1 MKVGLDLDNTIV
13 CYDRC
18 FHTLAH
24 REFSVPDHVPISK
37 RAVRQFFRDSGREK
51 DWTILQGIAYGRGMG
66 EAIPFDGALDFVRA
80 AVANG
85 LPLSIISHRT
95 AHPIVGD
102 QTDLHASARDW
113 LRRAGFIG
121 DGALS
126 ENDVFFETTKEA
138 KLRRIAAQ
146 GCNVFLD
153 DLPEILDA
161 DLFPDACEA
170 WLFDP
175 AGVSA
180 DRPRVVTDWPS
191 FSRLIL

>member
-1 MKVGLDLDNTIV
+1 MKVGLDLDNTVV

-18 FHTLAH
+18 FHALAH

-51 DWTILQGIAYGRGMG
+51 DWTILQGIAYGRGMD

-153 DLPEILDA
+153 DLPEILRSP
-161 DLFPDACEA
+161 LFPATVEG

-175 AGVSA
+175 NAEHTNGGK
-180 DRPRVVTDWPS
+180 VVRDWDS
-191 FSRLIL
+191 FRRHVL